1 MALVA
6 SAAYGVYSAD
16 KAADAQVD
24 AANAANDTQWRMYK
38 QTRKDNQ
45 PWMQAGQGG
54 LSALMELYGMQDD
67 GNGGYTR
74 NANPE
79 AAMNWLKMDPSYQF
93 RLQQGQGALENS
105 AAARGGMLSG
115 NALRALSDY
124 GQNTASMEFG
134 NIANRLSGLAGVGQS
149 AGQYLGGL
157 GQNTANAVGGN
168 LLNAGQARASGY
180 MGQYGAV
187 NNMVNQGIKI
197 GGMAVGAMTGGM
209 GGGGG

>member
-1 MALVA
+1 MPDPIS
-6 SAAYGVYSAD
+6 SAAAGIYSSD

-24 AANAANDTQWRMYK
+24 AARAASDVQWRMYD
-38 QTRKDNQ
+38 QTRKDNM

-54 LSALMELYGMQDD
+54 LNSLMELYGMVND
-67 GNGGYTR
+67 GRGNYSRSGD
-74 NANPE
+74 PK
-79 AAMNWLKMDPSYQF
+79 AAMKWMQMDPSYQF

-134 NIANRLSGLAGVGQS
+134 NIANRLAGLSGTGQ
-149 AGQYLGGL
+149 ATAQNLGGF

-168 LLNAGQARASGY
+168 MLNAGQARASGY
-180 MGQYGAV
+180 MGRYGAV
-187 NNMVNQGIKI
+187 NNATDQIMQMA
-197 GGMAVGAMTGGM
+197 GMAMGNGM
-209 GGGGG
+209 GGGA